1 MNGAEGI
8 ARRLDHFLASLDLLE
23 AKGLYWCW
31 VGTIHSSDHFF
42 IFLELGLPNEQPR
55 SPFKYNSSWVGY
67 EDFIALVRGNWQS
80 FRSDH
85 FLLARAQFVSN
96 LKRLKGLV
104 SSWARER

>member
-1 MNGAEGI
+1 MSSQDPLSNTI
-8 ARRLDHFLASLDLLE
+8 PLA
-23 AKGLYWCW
+23 
-31 VGTIHSSDHFF
+31 
-42 IFLELGLPNEQPR
+42 
-55 SPFKYNSSWVGY
+55 GY